1 MTLRSDEV
9 TKGLERAPH
18 RSLLKAMG
26 VTDNETDRSF
36 IGVVFRKKAS
46 YD

>member
-1 MTLRSDEV
+1 MTIKSDEV
-9 TKGLERAPH
+9 TKGLERAPTPLPAKSH
-18 RSLLKAMG
+18 GNYRQRNG
-26 VTDNETDRSF
+26 PPF